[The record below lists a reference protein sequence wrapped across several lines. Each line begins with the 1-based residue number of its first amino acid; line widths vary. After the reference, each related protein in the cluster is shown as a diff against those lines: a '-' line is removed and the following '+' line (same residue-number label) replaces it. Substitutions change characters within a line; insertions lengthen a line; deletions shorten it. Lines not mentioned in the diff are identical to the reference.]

1 MHTYVM
7 RDNCWNVPRNRT
19 NYGEQM
25 LISTIPKLLH
35 CLYYHD
41 VLLEGLPAVESKRL
55 FVQFVHFCGFSYLH
69 NCSMKFSMS
78 QNLAAY
84 LIIVKPVCCV
94 FFVDELITGLCSFVV
109 LKNCF
114 YITSGSANQSSY
126 LIGSYFFS
134 PLRPFMYLDA
144 LSD

>member
-1 MHTYVM
+1 
-7 RDNCWNVPRNRT
+7 
-19 NYGEQM
+19 
-25 LISTIPKLLH
+25 
-35 CLYYHD
+35 
-41 VLLEGLPAVESKRL
+41 
-55 FVQFVHFCGFSYLH
+55 
-69 NCSMKFSMS
+69 MS
-78 QNLAAY
+78 QNLAVY